1 MTLPPAL
8 WQIAFLLLCDAV
20 LLTLLDVRWVSLT
33 HLGVPDAWLEA
44 ALRLLAF
51 WGAQWLLSLAWPPR
65 IPLAAVATVSLL
77 TPFYLTV
84 GHCFGD
90 PPVLLSSAPW
100 SWLILGYGAVGLA
113 LFIWKV
119 LGQGSSR
126 EAAKGKDKATLWK
139 LVRLSLPDVS
149 YLSGAF
155 VFLIMAVIGETFIPY
170 YTGYMIDILGKKYDS
185 EDFSLAIFL
194 VCLVSLGSSLSVGCR
209 EGLFTFAIS
218 RAVNR
223 TRGLLFSSLVR
234 QDMAFFQEV
243 KIGDLTSRLSKD
255 TAMMSKSVP
264 FNINLFLRSLAKS
277 VGLYGFMFGLSWR
290 LTLLMLIETPIML
303 AVQKVYDARHQAV
316 LQAIQDSLA
325 HSGEVVRET
334 VSSIETIRSF
344 GSEEEESQRYD
355 SALDETR
362 RLKNQR
368 DVETAVYVIIR
379 RLLRLGLQLIVILWG
394 HRQIHAGLMS
404 KGNLLSFVLLKI
416 EVVRH
421 VQDLMRSYGGAL
433 SNVGAAE
440 KVFEYLHREPSVH
453 TGGKLTPVFLQGCVS
468 FRNVS
473 FCYPSRPD
481 IQALKKVSFELYPGA
496 VTALVGLNGSG
507 KSTCVALLERFYE
520 PHSGEILLDEVP
532 IQEYEHQYLHRQVAL
547 VSQEPVLFSGSV
559 RDNITYN
566 MQACSMEEVTRAAE
580 EADAL
585 GFIQNLEG
593 GFSADVGEKGNQ
605 LSAGQKQRLAIA
617 RALIRNPK
625 VLVLD
630 EATSALD
637 VESEAAVSASWE
649 RVRGWE
655 LNSLPHRPSVV
666 QRGHF
671 HSKPSRN

>member
-379 RLLRLGLQLIVILWG
+379 R
-394 HRQIHAGLMS
+394 
-404 KGNLLSFVLLKI
+404 
-416 EVVRH
+416 
-421 VQDLMRSYGGAL
+421 DLMRSYGGAL

-637 VESEAAVSASWE
+637 VESEAAIQQ
-649 RVRGWE
+649 
-655 LNSLPHRPSVV
+655 SLLKRRSRTVLVIAHRMQTVENAAKIVVLQGGQVVEEGTHAQLMEEKGPYYRLV
-666 QRGHF
+666 QR
-671 HSKPSRN
+671 SQAERLLE

>member
-433 SNVGAAE
+433 SN
-440 KVFEYLHREPSVH
+440 
-453 TGGKLTPVFLQGCVS
+453 
-468 FRNVS
+468 
-473 FCYPSRPD
+473 
-481 IQALKKVSFELYPGA
+481 ALKKVSFELYPGA

-637 VESEAAVSASWE
+637 VESEAAIQQ
-649 RVRGWE
+649 
-655 LNSLPHRPSVV
+655 SLLKRRSRTVLVIAHRMQTVENAAKIVVLQGGQVVEEGTHAQLMEEKGPYYRLV
-666 QRGHF
+666 QR
-671 HSKPSRN
+671 SQAERLLE